1 MGNKNSRKRVGTLL
15 ALLGTVGAAKSN
27 ITSADLADLK
37 SSYGE
42 TYANLKNGYGKT
54 YYGGD
59 NVEIKNEDR
68 MPDFSEYENLNLD
81 RITSLEQAT
90 KISSDCMKAL
100 DGLIK
105 GIDKFSG
112 LANSFLSSTKKSIPE
127 APGFF
132 SRLFKTAYLKTA
144 ADGAESTVL
153 SSVQSMRN
161 LVSEIDSFK
170 GKFAS
175 FETIKSYTSNVK
187 VDNVNDTFERLG
199 LNFSDLKNDFTSI
212 SDKATNASS
221 KSSLSERYDDFADIY
236 KKLSFSSTS
245 VDTIILSALNTTK
258 SDLESLKAEI
268 KKLPDAFKCK
278 GALDKWKIDH
288 ERKLLETNFAKEKSL
303 IQDNL
308 RECQKYLSE
317 SYAVAWKSIENVD
330 PDISIL
336 IRNEFETK
344 FSDLISEIT
353 RNIDTISNIKTYTT
367 DNADKIN
374 NMKGLSKE
382 FEDKRLNFVSL
393 IENYKNKCFKEKKKL
408 KSAKDNLVKQ
418 VNDLMSNLNS
428 SWTVQCSSFRV
439 EDDKNKFIKMAE
451 SSYNT
456 AKELCAQLLTETES
470 LKLDISSENPYSVI
484 EDGQKKI
491 DDRRPRVEAAID
503 SVKEKGLLMRI
514 NISKK
519 LIDNLVRDCDETWE
533 KYSNKYAPKFISEK
547 TLVED
552 SSETWNDICN
562 SYNEET
568 NWQKANLT
576 NIMRSKEL
584 SEELANELDS
594 KLSVLSNRIG
604 IFKDKIDNAVLKMSS
619 LINKHQAEL
628 QRKYAWQRIFFT
640 TGNYDNIKKEVG
652 KASAN
657 ITDEDS
663 KKIASVIDSYLAGT
677 YENILTLCNIM
688 KSRMG
693 VSFVLI
699 SGAPGWGKTQG
710 VDYLICATNAKKITV
725 SYSDLLRSKDGQKYA
740 SDLLLKYRGQDE
752 PLVLVLDEFDTIA
765 RSRNKDDQGDAVL
778 INSFFDGV
786 KTFAEDPAN
795 NINLRL
801 VVAISNM
808 NKDQM
813 DAANIGRMSNSLV
826 FGSNPDY
833 KRMIDITSEGFECNA
848 AEGSKENFVN
858 NIVRTCESLKNSGY
872 TPNARNIQKAFQ
884 AVQAEWCAKMNKGKT
899 PEDRGYYWPWQA
911 LLESELICKKIRDL
925 SVRDS

>member
-1 MGNKNSRKRVGTLL
+1 MGNRNSRKRVGTLL
-15 ALLGTVGAAKSN
+15 ALLGAVGAAKSN
-27 ITSADLADLK
+27 VTNADLQ

-42 TYANLKNGYGKT
+42 PYYKGSDKANYNKADY
-54 YYGGD
+54 D
-59 NVEIKNEDR
+59 S

-81 RITSLEQAT
+81 KITSLEQAT
-90 KISSDCMKAL
+90 KISSDCVKTL

-132 SRLFKTAYLKTA
+132 SRLFKTSYLKTA
-144 ADGAESTVL
+144 ADGAEATVL
-153 SSVQSMRN
+153 SSVQSMRG
-161 LVSEIDSFK
+161 LISEIDSFK
-170 GKFAS
+170 GKFAGL
-175 FETIKSYTSNVK
+175 EKIKSYTSNEK
-187 VDNVNDTFERLG
+187 VYNVINTIERLE

-268 KKLPDAFKCK
+268 KKLPDAFILKK
-278 GALDKWKIDH
+278 EI
-288 ERKLLETNFAKEKSL
+288 ERYKEEIKKRELEENFAKEKSS
-303 IQDNL
+303 IQNDL

-317 SYAVAWKSIENVD
+317 SYTGAWKSIENVD
-330 PDISIL
+330 PDISI
-336 IRNEFETK
+336 
-344 FSDLISEIT
+344 S
-353 RNIDTISNIKTYTT
+353 
-367 DNADKIN
+367 
-374 NMKGLSKE
+374 
-382 FEDKRLNFVSL
+382 FVNL
-393 IENYKNKCFKEKKKL
+393 IENYKNKLFKEKQKL

-428 SWTVQCSSFRV
+428 NWTVQCSSFRV
-439 EDDKNKFIKMAE
+439 EDDKNKFIKIAE

-519 LIDNLVRDCDETWE
+519 LIDNLVKDCDETWE

-552 SSETWNDICN
+552 SSEIWNDITGA
-562 SYNEET
+562 YNEET

-652 KASAN
+652 EAYAN
-657 ITDEDS
+657 RTDEDS

-677 YENILTLCNIM
+677 YDNVLKLCNMM
-688 KSRMG
+688 KLNMG
-693 VSFVLI
+693 TQFALI
-699 SGAPGWGKTQG
+699 SGAPGWGKTQSL
-710 VDYLICATNAKKITV
+710 DYLISATNAQKIVV
-725 SYSDLLRSKDGQKYA
+725 SYSDLLKSNDGVKYA
-740 SDLLLKYRGQDE
+740 SDLLLKYRGKKE

-765 RSRNKDDQGDAVL
+765 KSRGSDDKGNAVL
-778 INSFFDGV
+778 VNSFFDAV
-786 KTFAEDPAN
+786 KTMSENPDN

-808 NKDQM
+808 NKNQLDS
-813 DAANIGRMSNSLV
+813 ANISRMNEFLT

-833 KRMIDITSEGFECNA
+833 KRIIDITSEGFECNA
-848 AEGSKENFVN
+848 SEGSKENFVN
-858 NIVRTCESLKNSGY
+858 NIVRACESLKTSGY

-884 AVQAEWCAKMNKGKT
+884 AVQSDWCARMNEGKT
-899 PEDRGYYWPWQA
+899 PEDRGYYQPWHA
-911 LLESELICKKIRDL
+911 LLESNLICQKIRDL
-925 SVRDS
+925 TVKDN

>member
-1 MGNKNSRKRVGTLL
+1 MGNRNSRKRVGTLL
-15 ALLGTVGAAKSN
+15 ALLGAVGAAKSN
-27 ITSADLADLK
+27 VTNADLQ

-42 TYANLKNGYGKT
+42 PYYKGSDKANYNKADY
-54 YYGGD
+54 D
-59 NVEIKNEDR
+59 S

-81 RITSLEQAT
+81 KITSLEQAT
-90 KISSDCMKAL
+90 KISSDCVKTL

-132 SRLFKTAYLKTA
+132 SRLFKTSYLKTA
-144 ADGAESTVL
+144 ADGAEATVL
-153 SSVQSMRN
+153 SSVQSMRG
-161 LVSEIDSFK
+161 LISEIDSFK
-170 GKFAS
+170 GKFAGL
-175 FETIKSYTSNVK
+175 EKIKSYTSNEK
-187 VDNVNDTFERLG
+187 VYNVINTIERLE

-268 KKLPDAFKCK
+268 KKLPDAFILKK
-278 GALDKWKIDH
+278 EI
-288 ERKLLETNFAKEKSL
+288 ERYKEEIKKRELEENFAKEKSS
-303 IQDNL
+303 IQNDL

-317 SYAVAWKSIENVD
+317 SYTGAWKSIENVD

-344 FSDLISEIT
+344 FSDLSNEIT
-353 RNIDTISNIKTYTT
+353 RNIDTISNIKTYTP
-367 DNADKIN
+367 DNAEKVN
-374 NMKGLSKE
+374 NMKGLPKE
-382 FEDKRLNFVSL
+382 FDDKRISFVNL
-393 IENYKNKCFKEKKKL
+393 IENYKNKLFKEKKKL

-428 SWTVQCSSFRV
+428 NWTVQCSSFRV
-439 EDDKNKFIKMAE
+439 EDDKNKFIKIAE

-519 LIDNLVRDCDETWE
+519 LIDNLVKDCDETWE

-552 SSETWNDICN
+552 SSEIWNDITGA
-562 SYNEET
+562 YNEET

-652 KASAN
+652 EAYAN
-657 ITDEDS
+657 RTDEDS

-677 YENILTLCNIM
+677 YDNVLKLCNMM
-688 KSRMG
+688 KLNMG
-693 VSFVLI
+693 TQFALI
-699 SGAPGWGKTQG
+699 SGAPGWGKTQSL
-710 VDYLICATNAKKITV
+710 DYLISATNAQKIVV
-725 SYSDLLRSKDGQKYA
+725 SYSDLLKSNDGVKYA
-740 SDLLLKYRGQDE
+740 SDLLLKYRGKKE

-765 RSRNKDDQGDAVL
+765 KSRGSDDKGNAVL
-778 INSFFDGV
+778 VNSFFDAV
-786 KTFAEDPAN
+786 KTMSENPDN

-808 NKDQM
+808 NKNQLDS
-813 DAANIGRMSNSLV
+813 ANISRMNEFLT

-833 KRMIDITSEGFECNA
+833 KRIIDITSEGFECNA
-848 AEGSKENFVN
+848 SEGSKENFVN
-858 NIVRTCESLKNSGY
+858 NIVRACESLKTSGY

-884 AVQAEWCAKMNKGKT
+884 AVQSDWCARMNEGKT
-899 PEDRGYYWPWQA
+899 PEDRGYYQPWHA
-911 LLESELICKKIRDL
+911 LLESNLICQKIRDL
-925 SVRDS
+925 TVKDN